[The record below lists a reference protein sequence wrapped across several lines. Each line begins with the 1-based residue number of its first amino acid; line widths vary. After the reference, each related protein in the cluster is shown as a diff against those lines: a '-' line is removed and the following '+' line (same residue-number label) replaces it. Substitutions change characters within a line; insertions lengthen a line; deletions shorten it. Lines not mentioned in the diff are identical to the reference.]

1 MKKFW
6 ELFEQSVITQAL
18 VTLCLIVTVCVMF
31 IMQNPI
37 PPELSLLT
45 TTVLGFWF
53 GSKVGFKQGEQKA
66 TAQSKGVDHDR
77 RNQ

>member
-18 VTLCLIVTVCVMF
+18 VTLCLIITTCVMF
-31 IMQNPI
+31 IKGLPI

-66 TAQSKGVDHDR
+66 FARFTGVSHDR
-77 RNQ
+77 RND